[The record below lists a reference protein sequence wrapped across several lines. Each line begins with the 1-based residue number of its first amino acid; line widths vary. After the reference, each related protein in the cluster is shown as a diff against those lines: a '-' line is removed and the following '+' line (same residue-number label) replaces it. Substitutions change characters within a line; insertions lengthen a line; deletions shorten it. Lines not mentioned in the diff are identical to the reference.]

1 MATRTLPAGTALP
14 VLMAT
19 LAIAFF
25 SVMDA
30 VMKDLTLAIGTYNAV
45 FWRMLL
51 GVAMSA
57 IFYLGS
63 RGVPRDVAK
72 QLIVTGFFQEVLEQ
86 VGFGELRGELE
97 QAVAEKVTR

>member
-25 SVMDA
+25 SAMDA

-63 RGVPRDVAK
+63 RPARPSPA
-72 QLIVTGFFQEVLEQ
+72 I
-86 VGFGELRGELE
+86 LRIHGIRG
-97 QAVAEKVTR
+97 AVSAVMAIRATSRCMPTRRSAT